1 MDDSSLKDGGSAQPA
16 VRPAEGSGSGEEDSG
31 LGEGDPGIGRQTT
44 PWNTLT
50 ARVIAVVSRKGGVGK
65 TTSAI
70 NLGGAL
76 ALSGHTVLVV
86 GIDPQCGVSKTLGS
100 KPETLDGRLPDI
112 FSGHRPLAH
121 VAQTSPLKN
130 LFFVSP
136 GVRSLHEEESYVGAM
151 SDQVD
156 TFVAEI
162 DRARNLY
169 DTIII
174 DCPPSLGPLTRAAL
188 LASDSYLVP
197 VQAEELCRDSLEP
210 LIDFVDSFR
219 SSIDLEEE
227 RAHTAGGPPPRP
239 LELEGL
245 FLTMAN
251 SRTRM
256 GRHVAEQVQKDHSS
270 DLLTAVIPR
279 AVRLSEMA
287 LRGKPAV
294 IYDRRSTSSR
304 AYFDLADELVER
316 YCRRAGAE
324 VPQPIFAGAELPEAL
339 EQPDGE
345 TAGGSLGGQRPD
357 YEGQEATTRRDS
369 FARLLADLGARA
381 RTSESLPSG
390 DESSSPDMV
399 SLDDL
404 LAEEERENSERE
416 RNWDD
421 DSWAGEEGV
430 GDRRH

>member
-1 MDDSSLKDGGSAQPA
+1 MEDSSPRGNGSAQP
-16 VRPAEGSGSGEEDSG
+16 EERAPGVTGPGD
-31 LGEGDPGIGRQTT
+31 GDPGFGRQTT

-50 ARVIAVVSRKGGVGK
+50 ARVVALVSRKGGVGK

-70 NLGGAL
+70 NLGAAL

-86 GIDPQCGVSKTLGS
+86 GIDPQCGVSRTLGAA
-100 KPETLDGRLPDI
+100 PESLDGRLLDV
-112 FSGHRPLAH
+112 FGDHRPLAH

-136 GVRSLHEEESYVGAM
+136 GIRSLEEEERFVAAM
-151 SDQVD
+151 TEEVD

-169 DTIII
+169 DTIVI

-210 LIDFVDSFR
+210 LIEFIDSFR
-219 SSIDLEEE
+219 NSIDLEEE
-227 RAHTAGGPPPRP
+227 RARTAGGPAPRP
-239 LELEGL
+239 LALEGL

-251 SRTRM
+251 ARTRM
-256 GRHVAEQVQKDHSS
+256 GRHVAERVQQDHSS
-270 DLLTAVIPR
+270 DLLGAVIPR

-294 IYDRRSTSSR
+294 IYDRRSASSR
-304 AYFDLADELVER
+304 AYFDLADELVAR
-316 YCRRAGAE
+316 YCRRNGAE
-324 VPQPIFAGAELPEAL
+324 VPQPIFAGAELPETL
-339 EQPDGE
+339 ESPDREGG
-345 TAGGSLGGQRPD
+345 TLAGPRRGGDER
-357 YEGQEATTRRDS
+357 EATPHRTS
-369 FARLLADLGARA
+369 YERLLADLRA
-381 RTSESLPSG
+381 RLGSSESLANG
-390 DESSSPDMV
+390 DESASPEMV

-404 LAEEERENSERE
+404 LAEEERRSPRSERD
-416 RNWDD
+416 WDD
-421 DSWAGEEGV
+421 DYWAEEDRFG
-430 GDRRH
+430 GRRH